1 MNCIATFDIGT
12 TAIKGVLIGMD
23 NTIIR
28 AESRKIDTFFHNE
41 KIEQDPNSW
50 YTAFCEISN
59 LFVRA
64 KPQQVADRKSVV

>member
-41 KIEQDPNSW
+41 KIKQNPGTCRSFRSD
-50 YTAFCEISN
+50 CG
-59 LFVRA
+59 R
-64 KPQQVADRKSVV
+64 